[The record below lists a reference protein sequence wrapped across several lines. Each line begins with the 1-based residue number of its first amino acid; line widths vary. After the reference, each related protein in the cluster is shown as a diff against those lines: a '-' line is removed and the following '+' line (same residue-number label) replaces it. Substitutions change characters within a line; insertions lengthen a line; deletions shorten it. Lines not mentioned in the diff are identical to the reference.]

1 MKKVIFFLVIIVS
14 VLSSCNIE
22 QFEVSDPLADT
33 PAEVPADNTCIP
45 FEMELVG
52 RSSEGRFFYYR
63 DTVTDMMFLF
73 CRSSTANSQGG
84 GLTLMLDPETG
95 LPLTYDRYMEIYGE
109 QSKE

>member
-1 MKKVIFFLVIIVS
+1 MKKAIVILLITVALI
-14 VLSSCNIE
+14 LTSCYIAQN
-22 QFEVSDPLADT
+22 EVSASTADET
-33 PAEVPADNTCIP
+33 DIP